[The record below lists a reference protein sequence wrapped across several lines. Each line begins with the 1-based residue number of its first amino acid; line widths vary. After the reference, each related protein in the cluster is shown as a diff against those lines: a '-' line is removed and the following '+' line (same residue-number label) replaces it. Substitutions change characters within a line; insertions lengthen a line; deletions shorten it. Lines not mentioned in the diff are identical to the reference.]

1 MPFIL
6 LFKEEKNKQKYYPEK
21 DALQVIDLAA
31 LDDMKVIIRKRK

>member
-21 DALQVIDLAA
+21 WQVQQIL
-31 LDDMKVIIRKRK
+31 LLEIP